1 MERRGLHLTEA
12 AGEDRDSTGL
22 LARVISGGQAR
33 ILQRIDR
40 GLATG
45 SITARLPSGEYCLT
59 VEDAGP
65 GFPATLVAELTEGG
79 MDSKVLAVLAVLTA
93 VNGAI
98 RLLGAG
104 TAGIET
110 IFFLLIIAGRV
121 YGAGFGFV
129 LGCTSLFASALLS
142 SGVGP
147 WLPFQMMCAAWI
159 GMGAGLLPSRL
170 RGRAE
175 IAVLVL
181 YGVVAAYLYGFLM
194 NLSSW
199 PFTLGIASPG
209 AGDTA
214 QMVPGDPV
222 LENLHR
228 FVVYTLLTSTWGWD
242 TGRAITTA
250 LCLVVLGPAL
260 LTTLRRALRRVQHVA
275 TTTPSLTS

>member
-1 MERRGLHLTEA
+1 MSRESAIRLGPRSVAVLVVASLAGLAMFLWP
-12 AGEDRDSTGL
+12 L
-22 LARVISGGQAR
+22 
-33 ILQRIDR
+33 ILQPAPGVERVDQPFIFMV
-40 GLATG
+40 L
-45 SITARLPSGEYCLT
+45 LPVVVL
-59 VEDAGP
+59 VV
-65 GFPATLVAELTEGG
+65 VAELTEGG
-79 MDSKVLAVLAVLTA
+79 MDSKILAVLAVLTA
-93 VNGAI
+93 VNGAL

-110 IFFLLIIAGRV
+110 VFFLLIVAGRV

-147 WLPFQMMCAAWI
+147 WVPFQMMCAAWI
-159 GMGAGLLPSRL
+159 GMGAGLLPERL

-175 IAVLVL
+175 IAALVA
-181 YGVVAAYLYGFLM
+181 YGVVAAYAYGFLM
-194 NLSSW
+194 NLTSW
-199 PFTLGIASPG
+199 PFTLGIAAPG
-209 AGDTA
+209 TVDTA

-260 LTTLRRALRRVQHVA
+260 LTTLRRALRRANYAGTVHVSP
-275 TTTPSLTS
+275 TGSGRSMHSGE

>member
-1 MERRGLHLTEA
+1 MSRDVQAGRDTALRLGPRSVAVLAVASLAGLAMFLWP
-12 AGEDRDSTGL
+12 L
-22 LARVISGGQAR
+22 
-33 ILQRIDR
+33 ILQPAPGDTRVDQPFIFM
-40 GLATG
+40 LL
-45 SITARLPSGEYCLT
+45 LPVVVL
-59 VEDAGP
+59 VV
-65 GFPATLVAELTEGG
+65 VAELTEGG